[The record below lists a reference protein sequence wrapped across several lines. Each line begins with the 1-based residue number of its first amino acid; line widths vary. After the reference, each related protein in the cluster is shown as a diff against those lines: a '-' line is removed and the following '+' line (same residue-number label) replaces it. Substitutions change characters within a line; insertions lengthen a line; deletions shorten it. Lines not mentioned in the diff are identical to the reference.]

1 MEKQELINALQEWR
15 GKDNEKRAYVLVI
28 AERVSEDAQASDI
41 IINGNRGGI
50 IVSLSEFIKREPNLF
65 QDAALY
71 GAMTV
76 QKEREKT
83 DKDANANTKTKT
95 KTKTKTS

>member
-1 MEKQELINALQEWR
+1 MEQQELINALKAWR
-15 GKDNEKRAYVLVI
+15 GKDKENRAYVLVI
-28 AERVSEDAQASDI
+28 AERISEDTQSSDI

-50 IVSLSEFIKREPNLF
+50 IVSLSEFIKQEPNLF
-65 QDAALY
+65 QEAALY

-76 QKEREKT
+76 MKEREKT
-83 DKDANANTKTKT
+83 DKDATQTKTKT